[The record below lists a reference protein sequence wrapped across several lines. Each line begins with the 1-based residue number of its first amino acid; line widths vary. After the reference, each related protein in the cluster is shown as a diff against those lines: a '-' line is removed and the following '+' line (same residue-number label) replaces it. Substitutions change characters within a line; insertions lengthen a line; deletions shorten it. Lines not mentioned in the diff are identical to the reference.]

1 MGLPDWTTR
10 MEHYVESAI
19 RRALA
24 DAWAEGKD
32 YVGQTEEA
40 VRAVLQARP
49 DMTASEVLVLVNRV
63 RDS

>member
-10 MEHYVESAI
+10 MEHYVESVI

-32 YVGQTEEA
+32 HVGQTEAA
-40 VRAVLQARP
+40 VRAFLRVRP
-49 DMTASEVLVLVNRV
+49 DMTASDARTMVNRL